1 MLLLR
6 LSINRFTKISLFN
19 PPKLKN
25 NILALN
31 IHKVQ
36 LDDKKVSLYIVSL
49 HYICNVNKSD
59 LTRLNLTNLNT
70 AQCSLKLYI

>member
-1 MLLLR
+1 MLLQR

-19 PPKLKN
+19 SPKLKN

>member
-1 MLLLR
+1 MLLQR
-6 LSINRFTKISLFN
+6 LCINRFTKISLFN
-19 PPKLKN
+19 SPKLKN
-25 NILALN
+25 NIPTLN

>member
-1 MLLLR
+1 MLL
-6 LSINRFTKISLFN
+6 SGYVSAFSQKKSHFN